1 MSSCFWST
9 VWVVPGEPVNLLFQ
23 NYIHQV
29 GQKVL
34 FSNTCCCTLVFS
46 PSNSALRIM
55 CRADPVTHMRA
66 TVYSPCNKLAA
77 PQALRCWQAKTRSDE
92 HLWQKVLT
100 CLLCQARKKNFVSY
114 KLLCCCCGLLELL
127 GEISSFWSDR
137 SSASSLM
144 WGAWKMPVNV
154 FCTAVMAEVTR
165 KPETGFTLSLSER
178 GKSSP
183 RSLSCHKWFQ
193 TSQPFY
199 IRMLPSVSLSFFISP
214 IKKKG
219 LQYIITQQFK

>member
-100 CLLCQARKKNFVSY
+100 CLLCQARKKKLCFLQVTLLLLWIIGAFGGDFFFLKWSKLSQFTNVRRMKNASKCFLHSSYGRSNTKTWNWFYFVSFWAWQI
-114 KLLCCCCGLLELL
+114 KPTEPELSQMIPNFTTIL
-127 GEISSFWSDR
+127 YSHVAISFI
-137 SSASSLM
+137 
-144 WGAWKMPVNV
+144 V
-154 FCTAVMAEVTR
+154 F
-165 KPETGFTLSLSER
+165 
-178 GKSSP
+178 
-183 RSLSCHKWFQ
+183 
-193 TSQPFY
+193 FY
-199 IRMLPSVSLSFFISP
+199 
-214 IKKKG
+214 
-219 LQYIITQQFK
+219 